1 MFQLLKPFLWKYC
14 QLGLISFAD
23 RESKWNI
30 KFSIL
35 GCQIIVYLIFQRRD
49 VTMGM
54 GSHVLPSIIA
64 ITTAWAVSS
73 LLYWAVFNISAFL
86 AMDAFH
92 TFLLQTQQ
100 ICQEKLFNT
109 DFKIVR
115 IFCQPSYFQ
124 NITNYVELIV
134 KRSNVDQV
142 YMNAVIRM
150 KDALLL

>member
-14 QLGLISFAD
+14 QLVLISFAD

-30 KFSIL
+30 KFSIP

-100 ICQEKLFNT
+100 ISQEKLLN
-109 DFKIVR
+109 
-115 IFCQPSYFQ
+115 
-124 NITNYVELIV
+124 VECWCLWLYSGVQSCTPISAASPCFSV
-134 KRSNVDQV
+134 SFIPNFPTIMMLYPNSQ
-142 YMNAVIRM
+142 AF
-150 KDALLL
+150 